1 MKRVLA
7 LAALLMPFASQAAD
21 NGELWE
27 VTTQMNMAG
36 MPAGMGTQTHQVCNE
51 KSAERKPVIPA
62 RENCKVTDYRESGNR
77 VTISVTCPEGTSVI
91 EQTFNA
97 ARTEYKG
104 TMKMKTRDGDMTMNM
119 AGRKLGSCDA
129 QQAQKARDQ
138 QQAATRQ
145 KMQQAQAQSAA
156 AFAQMSANQVAQC
169 EEAVQTMDAR
179 KLGIYGTCDGQ
190 EEYCKTM
197 RSQDVYKDATPKCT
211 ASRAE
216 YCRRFQTMDGFLKA
230 RGDEQAAKMCNVSVE
245 KVKAAQCPQAGKT
258 ENLDFLLSFCTEEA
272 RAVAKS
278 HCAGREYTSR
288 VQDKYTSYCAAYYT
302 KYVDERP
309 ARPASAP
316 SRTNTTTDAVQ
327 QGVQQGVNKLKGLFG
342 R

>member
-7 LAALLMPFASQAAD
+7 LAALLSVFASHAAD

-36 MPAGMGTQTHQVCNE
+36 MPPGMGSQTHQVCNE
-51 KSAERKPVIPA
+51 KTADRKPVIPA
-62 RENCKVTDYRESGNR
+62 REKCKVTDYKESGNR
-77 VTISVTCPEGTSVI
+77 VTITMSCPDGTGVI

-104 TMKMKTRDGDMTMNM
+104 TMKMKMRDGEMTMNM
-119 AGRKLGSCDA
+119 AGRKIGSCDA
-129 QQAQKARDQ
+129 QQAKKARDDR
-138 QQAATRQ
+138 QAAARQ
-145 KMQQAQAQSAA
+145 QMEQAQAQSTA
-156 AFAQMSANQVAQC
+156 AFASMTANQVAQC

-179 KLGIYGTCDGQ
+179 KLGIYGTCEGQ
-190 EEYCKTM
+190 EETCKTM
-197 RSQDVYKDATPKCT
+197 RSQDIYKNAAPKCT
-211 ASRAE
+211 ASRTE

-230 RGDEQAAKMCNVSVE
+230 KGDEQAAKMCNVSVE
-245 KVKAAQCPQAGKT
+245 KVKASQCPQAEKA
-258 ENLDFLLSFCTEEA
+258 ENLDFLIRFCTTEA
-272 RAVAKS
+272 RTVAQA

-309 ARPASAP
+309 AKPASAP
-316 SRTNTTTDAVQ
+316 RSTEQAVQ
-327 QGVQQGVNKLKGLFG
+327 QGVQQGINKLKGLFG

>member
-7 LAALLMPFASQAAD
+7 LAALLAAFSSHAAD
-21 NGELWE
+21 GELWE

-36 MPAGMGTQTHQVCNE
+36 MPPGMGSQTHQVCNE

-62 RENCKVTDYRESGNR
+62 RDKCKVTDYKESGNR
-77 VTISVTCPEGTSVI
+77 VTIHVTCPEGTSVI

-97 ARTEYKG
+97 AHTEYKG
-104 TMKMKTRDGDMTMNM
+104 SMKMKTRDGDMTMNM
-119 AGRKLGSCDA
+119 AGRRIGSCDA
-129 QQAQKARDQ
+129 QQAKKAREE
-138 QQAATRQ
+138 QQAAA
-145 KMQQAQAQSAA
+145 KQQVAKAQAQSAA
-156 AFAQMSANQVAQC
+156 ALAQITTGQIAQC
-169 EEAVQTMDAR
+169 EEAVQTMDAS
-179 KLGIYGTCDGQ
+179 KFGIYGSCEGQ
-190 EEYCKTM
+190 EQHCKAM
-197 RSQDVYKDATPKCT
+197 RSQDMYKEATPKCM

-245 KVKAAQCPQAGKT
+245 KVKATQCPQAGKT
-258 ENLDFLLSFCTEEA
+258 ENLDFLINYCTDEA
-272 RAVAKS
+272 RAVAKA

-288 VQDKYTSYCAAYYT
+288 IQDKYTSYCAAYYT

-309 ARPASAP
+309 AQAARPAARSVPTSTEQA
-316 SRTNTTTDAVQ
+316 
-327 QGVQQGVNKLKGLFG
+327 VQQGVNKLKGLFG